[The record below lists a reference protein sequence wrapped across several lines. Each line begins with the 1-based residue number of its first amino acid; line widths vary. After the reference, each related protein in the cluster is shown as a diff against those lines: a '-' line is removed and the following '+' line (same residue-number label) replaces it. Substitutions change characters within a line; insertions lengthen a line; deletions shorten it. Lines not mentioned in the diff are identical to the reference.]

1 MEKVDKKVLSFDL
14 SKYDNIVEFSEDE
27 DMFWNDLYLHMED
40 TYYIYNANQGL
51 WYSIESKYHYAPIQ
65 YLIEENKTV
74 EFWLV
79 EDEEYSE
86 ELTEFFY
93 NY

>member
-27 DMFWNDLYLHMED
+27 DMFWSDLYLHLED
-40 TYYIYNANQGL
+40 TCHIYNANKGI
-51 WYSIESKYHYAPIQ
+51 WYSIESRYSYAPFQ
-65 YLIEENKTV
+65 YLIRENKTV

-79 EDEEYSE
+79 EDKEYSE

-93 NY
+93 DY